1 MLGCRIFQVVLC
13 FSPVGSTLRQ
23 RSRKFPAIINCTAIN
38 YFNEWPRTALESVA
52 KKFLTKDA
60 ALSVGLQKKYRV
72 DSSSKLNLSDRNE
85 AVSCRANASFP
96 LLSLQPEMTDSI
108 AVFMAFVLG
117 SVNEVS
123 KNYLSNEKRHNYTTP
138 KSYLELIALY
148 TRLLREKTDDHCK
161 RIQRLE
167 NGLIR
172 LAQCSHQVDSLK
184 VAVFHSHVHSLGL
197 QPQW

>member
-1 MLGCRIFQVVLC
+1 MSSVRMIL
-13 FSPVGSTLRQ
+13 
-23 RSRKFPAIINCTAIN
+23 FPAL
-38 YFNEWPRTALESVA
+38 PQQES
-52 KKFLTKDA
+52 
-60 ALSVGLQKKYRV
+60 
-72 DSSSKLNLSDRNE
+72 
-85 AVSCRANASFP
+85 
-96 LLSLQPEMTDSI
+96 TDSI

-184 VAVFHSHVHSLGL
+184 VAPSFTHMSALLRPPVR
-197 QPQW
+197 W